1 MQETQKVA
9 EIEIPA
15 VQDNQETTVPET
27 QKVAEIEVPAVQDNQ
42 ETTVPETQTP
52 PQPAPSDG
60 TSESE

>member
-1 MQETQKVA
+1 VQETQKVA

-52 PQPAPSDG
+52 PAPSEG
-60 TSESE
+60 ASESE